1 MGGIKLFANADDLI
15 IIAESMEKMKEALTE
30 VIAFSKVNFLQIN
43 PAKSE
48 LLLVCGNLKKTEIA
62 GISFK

>member
-1 MGGIKLFANADDLI
+1 MGGIKLFAYADDLI

-48 LLLVCGNLKKTEIA
+48 LLLVCRNLK
-62 GISFK
+62 